1 MAGGEYQPVGQFPS
15 SEVAGGQVTSR
26 TFLPQGWGEQQ
37 GCGGPG
43 PSTPFLS
50 AFCVFQGA
58 ILTTMLATRNFSG
71 RCRLR
76 GSSPCL
82 TGCPGQNRRVPGE
95 PALPRVS
102 QRG

>member
-1 MAGGEYQPVGQFPS
+1 MGQFPS

-26 TFLPQGWGEQQ
+26 AFLPQGWGERW
-37 GCGGPG
+37 GHGGPG
-43 PSTPFLS
+43 PSTPFPS

-71 RCRLR
+71 RCRLW

-82 TGCPGQNRRVPGE
+82 TQCPKGQTCRVPGE
-95 PALPRVS
+95 LALSRLS
-102 QRG
+102 RGG